1 MCVARAAA
9 LATDQSCCH
18 GIAIHAKI
26 NKEIKSTKVHFA
38 ATQWSGSR
46 SHLSNTKPNFCS
58 YLDHQPPLLPRSTP
72 TTTKCCSKKCFS
84 SLLLSPHHHP
94 ILSINNTWC
103 CRLWVQACGAWCWIL
118 WKSTASHQRELSKLM
133 RLVNRENVRSLFF
146 LLQSC
151 YLNWLEVAI
160 HSFLMGVNRPK
171 GNWHIAT
178 FQQIILYHLLD
189 K

>member
-1 MCVARAAA
+1 MLRRRRAQFPNWSLSMCVARAAA

-38 ATQWSGSR
+38 ATQWRGSR

-133 RLVNRENVRSLFF
+133 RLVNRENVRSFFF
-146 LLQSC
+146 LLQSNTV
-151 YLNWLEVAI
+151 LSI
-160 HSFLMGVNRPK
+160 
-171 GNWHIAT
+171 
-178 FQQIILYHLLD
+178 
-189 K
+189 